1 MIVDFGSGGEGSLI
15 HWMFILFHTIQVK
28 VYRFNLQTSLN
39 NMNSQLIKIKQ
50 INWYIECVV
59 GKVEF
64 AFELATTYFRINKNT
79 LRFVVCTKMLLFV

>member
-1 MIVDFGSGGEGSLI
+1 
-15 HWMFILFHTIQVK
+15 
-28 VYRFNLQTSLN
+28 
-39 NMNSQLIKIKQ
+39 MNSQLIKIKQ

-79 LRFVVCTKMLLFV
+79 LS